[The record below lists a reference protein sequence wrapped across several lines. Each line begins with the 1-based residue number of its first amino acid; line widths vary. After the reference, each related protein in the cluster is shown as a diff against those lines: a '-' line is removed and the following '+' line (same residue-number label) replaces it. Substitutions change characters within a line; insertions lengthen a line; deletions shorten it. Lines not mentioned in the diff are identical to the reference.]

1 MKEEIKGACV
11 LRVNGNAYQ
20 FCRLFYQKM
29 KIPMMNKCV
38 YCYFTLLTILVRLIK
53 SVGAF
58 RGSLTGAV
66 FCKRRFFDEQGLSS

>member
-1 MKEEIKGACV
+1 
-11 LRVNGNAYQ
+11 
-20 FCRLFYQKM
+20 M

-58 RGSLTGAV
+58 RGSLTGAGFFARGGSSMNRGLVLEKLYV
-66 FCKRRFFDEQGLSS
+66 FVGLLKFILNLSEE